1 MNTFLSHFKVKVP
14 VLIFFFILFSLCNCS
29 KPPIE
34 IKVVD
39 FGALPNDG
47 KDDTPA
53 IFSAIE
59 ACKNKGN
66 AKLVFEFG
74 SYDIYGSQKDVR
86 GNFKPSIDIKNISN
100 LTIEGNGSELIGHDY
115 STMFYFTECRNITI
129 NNLSIDWDPLPF
141 TQGKVVKIGNDYVD
155 IEVVAPFTA
164 QAGRRTEALLGYDME
179 LRRMAR
185 RYTDHYQKGSEKL
198 SEVIRPGV
206 MRLFIS
212 RQDRFSGALPPVGRY
227 IIVRHQVYGNQAF
240 QFSKCSKIQIENVNI
255 YSNPGMGIIARLS
268 SDFYIR
274 HLKVMIRPGSGR
286 WMSCTADATNFR
298 GCRGTI
304 VMENCLF
311 EGMGDDA
318 TNVRSGSYQV
328 VAERLDDRRLSISG
342 APRHSRIPSA
352 PEIGDKL
359 ELSGEDKM
367 LVPYATVTVKSVN
380 RNEKEKTLIVEF
392 DDKLPERTKEGDIV
406 GNASACPFLHI
417 RGCTVIRNRARGLI
431 IKNRGAIVE
440 DCYFQDITASAIG
453 MNTDITTWWESIG
466 SHDVIIRNNRFLN
479 CRFDPDVVRGV
490 IECSTNPGSNQ
501 NAPAGVHQRIT
512 IENNIIQGTNA
523 NAIKIG
529 SADGV
534 VILNNIINQTKDE
547 AILIYNS
554 RNVRLTGNKIT
565 NSNVGLKIGEGCEQ
579 ATIKVENNIGF

>member
-1 MNTFLSHFKVKVP
+1 MNTFLGHFKMKVP
-14 VLIFFFILFSLCNCS
+14 VLICFFILFSLCSSS
-29 KPPIE
+29 KPPLE
-34 IKVVD
+34 IKVAD

-47 KDDTPA
+47 KNDEPA
-53 IFSAIE
+53 IISAIDVCRSKE
-59 ACKNKGN
+59 NT
-66 AKLVFEFG
+66 KLIFEWG
-74 SYDIYGSQKDVR
+74 IYDINGGQKNERGRSQ
-86 GNFKPSIDIKNISN
+86 PSIDIKNIKN
-100 LTIEGNGSELIGHDY
+100 MTIEGNGAEFIGHDF
-115 STMFYFTECRNITI
+115 STMFNFTECHNITI
-129 NNLSIDWDPLPF
+129 KNLTVDWDPIPF
-141 TQGKVVKIGNDYVD
+141 TQGKVVSIGDDYVD
-155 IEVVAPFTA
+155 IEVTAPSTA
-164 QAGRRTEALLGYDME
+164 NTGCRTEGLLGYDLE
-179 LRRMAR
+179 RRRMAR
-185 RYTDHYQKGSEKL
+185 RYTDHYQSGFKKTT
-198 SEVIRPGV
+198 EVIRPGV
-206 MRLFIS
+206 MRHF
-212 RQDRFSGALPPVGRY
+212 VGREHRFAGKMPSAGQY
-227 IIVRHQVYGNQAF
+227 IIARHQIYGNQAL

-255 YSNPGMGIIARLS
+255 YSNPGMGVVARLS
-268 SDFYIR
+268 RDFYIR
-274 HLKVMIRPGSGR
+274 HLRVMIRPGSGR

-298 GCRGTI
+298 GCRGSI

-318 TNVRSGSYQV
+318 TNVRSGSYMV
-328 VAERLDDRRLSISG
+328 IAERLEDRKLSISSG
-342 APRHSRIPSA
+342 ARGGFPSE
-352 PEIGDKL
+352 PEVGDKL

-367 LVPYATVTVKSVN
+367 LVPYATMTVKSVN

-392 DDKLPERTKEGDIV
+392 DDKLPEKTREGDIV

-466 SHDVIIRNNRFLN
+466 SHDIIIRNNRFLN

-501 NAPAGVHQRIT
+501 NAPAGVHQRIK
-512 IENNIIQGTNA
+512 IENNIIQGSNA

-534 VILNNIINQTKDE
+534 VIHNNIIDQIKDE

-565 NSNVGLKIGEGCEQ
+565 NSNIGLKIGKGCDT
-579 ATIKVENNIGF
+579 ATIKAENNIGF